1 MFSVEGPE
9 DVGAGVALNSEVR
22 RIFLSIAFTAG
33 LMSSANAQFVDNG
46 GQAGS
51 ADTSAFGQS
60 AEFSNVT
67 TTSDGIELQVLRLIR
82 EPSDAGK
89 LRLVGQFVSTNSE
102 RRWIQMYD
110 RGPRLVDD
118 LGNTYIITSWS
129 GIDACR
135 DGAIGD
141 YDWWNQLGDCAGP
154 QVDTRTTNNDGAS
167 ALIAQDVPVAFS
179 MMFAPIDPSAG
190 MFDAELAELATSV
203 TASFSFIVSAQ
214 DFSELEKE
222 VGDGLAAHKV
232 VVPLIPVPVQ
242 SP

>member
-1 MFSVEGPE
+1 MRRKIALLAAWS
-9 DVGAGVALNSEVR
+9 ALVATS
-22 RIFLSIAFTAG
+22 AFG
-33 LMSSANAQFVDNG
+33 QFVENG

-51 ADTSAFGQS
+51 ADTSAFGQ
-60 AEFSNVT
+60 ATEFSNVT
-67 TTSDGIELQVLRLIR
+67 TTFDGIELQVLRLIR

-89 LRLVGQFVSTNSE
+89 LRLVGQFVGTNSE

-110 RGPRLVDD
+110 RGPRLIDD

-135 DGAIGD
+135 DGAIED
-141 YDWWNQLGDCAGP
+141 YDWWNKLEDCAGP
-154 QVDTRTTNNDGAS
+154 QVNTRRTNNDGAS

-179 MMFAPIDPSAG
+179 MIFAPIDPSAG
-190 MFDAELAELATSV
+190 MFDAELAKLATSV
-203 TASFSFIVSAQ
+203 TASFSFIVSAK

-232 VVPLIPVPVQ
+232 VVPSIPVPQ
-242 SP
+242 P